1 MICSENTNHG
11 NSLFI
16 NDLCLTLSQLYETQA
31 DGKATGL
38 QQPLLSYAPSSQ
50 FTFAKCH
57 LETNVPHD
65 PFAAQLLQTEHFPRY
80 ARMWTRGYDV
90 YTPSANIVYSE
101 SVNLHPLHHKVGHGI
116 DGERKWPPNDSER
129 HAAHIRMKVLLGI
142 HHGIGV
148 NEASLLGG
156 TAGGGSNGA
165 GSSIGG
171 KISTARANLGIY
183 GVGRRR
189 TLAQLLEF
197 TGIALPVNDASEKHG
212 NEGHSCT
219 NLEWVPY
226 DASISPR
233 ANLFDGSG
241 KADDLDLE
249 PIFPLRS
256 LPDAIV
262 NGEYDHFG
270 SPKRMLEFSNRES
283 SSTSSGVSYSF
294 VFLLWI
300 GGLYIWYALFLG
312 NTKNKKGG
320 RKKMRSTKRK
330 DKQPLAERTI
340 KDV

>member
-1 MICSENTNHG
+1 M
-11 NSLFI
+11 
-16 NDLCLTLSQLYETQA
+16 
-31 DGKATGL
+31 
-38 QQPLLSYAPSSQ
+38 
-50 FTFAKCH
+50 
-57 LETNVPHD
+57 
-65 PFAAQLLQTEHFPRY
+65 
-80 ARMWTRGYDV
+80 
-90 YTPSANIVYSE
+90 YSE

-330 DKQPLAERTI
+330 DKQPLTERTI